1 MVKAVQA
8 VAKTMPVAISE
19 KEKAEAEKEKVAV
32 AEKPV
37 AQVPVV
43 AEEKAST
50 LPVKPVEDSRGKI
63 PVMPRPAPFAPGS
76 FKPSSERIAQPQLPL
91 QQLPMQQIPQGIRI
105 SKPVFFYH
113 GMDKD
118 AYDFIADQMAEK
130 EIQRTSAPRASEDDP
145 MELAARSR
153 RRGQQEAA

>member
-1 MVKAVQA
+1 MKKDGVDPVFFHTKLRAVTA
-8 VAKTMPVAISE
+8 TRLLPRLPPAKPF
-19 KEKAEAEKEKVAV
+19 
-32 AEKPV
+32 
-37 AQVPVV
+37 QQ
-43 AEEKAST
+43 
-50 LPVKPVEDSRGKI
+50 
-63 PVMPRPAPFAPGS
+63 PRPVRKQPLP
-76 FKPSSERIAQPQLPL
+76 PQLPL